1 MSIATVV
8 SLTLVAACTIAAL
21 IGSALPIGAKRV
33 GGDPAVMS
41 VPLITA
47 LIDASGLVVY
57 FLIARAV
64 LGLG

>member
-1 MSIATVV
+1 
-8 SLTLVAACTIAAL
+8 
-21 IGSALPIGAKRV
+21 LPIGAKRV

-57 FLIARAV
+57 FLIARTV
-64 LGLG
+64 LGLA